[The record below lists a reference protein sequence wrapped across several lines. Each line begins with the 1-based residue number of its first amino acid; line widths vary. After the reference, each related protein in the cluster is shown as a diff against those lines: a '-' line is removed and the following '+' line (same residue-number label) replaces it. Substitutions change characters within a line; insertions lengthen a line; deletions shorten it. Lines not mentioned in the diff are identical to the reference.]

1 MHEAV
6 ARIIIVVAMA
16 KNSKAAEGD
25 MARGVADT
33 RRAGSL
39 QVSLVVCSD
48 PVIGRALA
56 LVLRGSR
63 YDARF
68 LPLYPPG
75 ESGSLEGVQLLLLG
89 PAPQLSAG
97 RREALLTLLKHEAAA
112 AGATVLELVPAHGGE
127 ARAGSGRKVTW
138 PCSLEELKRRIEE
151 ALSPELGGTP
161 QLNSGAQRGTCA

>member
-1 MHEAV
+1 MQEAV
-6 ARIIIVVAMA
+6 ARVIIDVAMA
-16 KNSKAAEGD
+16 EKSNTAEGD
-25 MARGVADT
+25 MPRVVAGS

-39 QVSLVVCSD
+39 QVSLVVCGD
-48 PVIGRALA
+48 PVVGRALA

-89 PAPQLSAG
+89 PAPRLSTR

-112 AGATVLELVPAHGGE
+112 AGVTVLELVPASEGE
-127 ARAGSGRKVTW
+127 TRDRPWRRVTW
-138 PCSLEELKRRIEE
+138 PCSVEQLKRRIEE
-151 ALSPELGGTP
+151 ALPPGPDETADLS
-161 QLNSGAQRGTCA
+161 SGA

>member
-33 RRAGSL
+33 CRAGSL

-89 PAPQLSAG
+89 PAPRLSAG
-97 RREALLTLLKHEAAA
+97 RREALSTLLKHEAAA
-112 AGATVLELVPAHGGE
+112 AGVTVLELVPASE
-127 ARAGSGRKVTW
+127 RDARGRSGRRVTW
-138 PCSLEELKRRIEE
+138 PCSAEQLMQRIEE
-151 ALSPELGGTP
+151 ALSPEPEGTAD
-161 QLNSGAQRGTCA
+161 LSSGA